1 MAASRIIGSMTDVVR
16 PVGVLRTQVEIRT
29 YPRDD
34 EAFQH
39 LVLEQLR
46 RFDRIRHAAAIPAR
60 LETLLHEQYPRARS
74 RYQDPLAST
83 AGMPLLYVFRD
94 GGLLAEEREM
104 AIQREAPTTD
114 EQPALA
120 MSGGTSTA
128 A

>member
-1 MAASRIIGSMTDVVR
+1 MTELVR

-60 LETLLHEQYPRARS
+60 LEALLQERYPRARS

-94 GGLLAEEREM
+94 GGLLAEERET
-104 AIQREAPTTD
+104 AGPRETAAPE

>member
-1 MAASRIIGSMTDVVR
+1 MTEVVR
-16 PVGVLRTQVEIRT
+16 PVGVLRTRVEIRT

-60 LETLLHEQYPRARS
+60 LEALLQERYPRARS

-83 AGMPLLYVFRD
+83 AEMPLLYVFRD
-94 GGLLAEEREM
+94 GGLLANERE
-104 AIQREAPTTD
+104 ATGPRDATSAE

-120 MSGGTSTA
+120 LTGGTSTA
-128 A
+128 V

>member
-1 MAASRIIGSMTDVVR
+1 MTELVR

-60 LETLLHEQYPRARS
+60 LEALLQEQYPRARS

-94 GGLLAEEREM
+94 GGLLAEERETVLP
-104 AIQREAPTTD
+104 RETAAALE

-120 MSGGTSTA
+120 MSGGTGTA

>member
-1 MAASRIIGSMTDVVR
+1 MADVIR
-16 PVGVLRTQVEIRT
+16 PVGVQRTKVEVRT

-34 EAFQH
+34 EAFQR

-46 RFDRIRHAAAIPAR
+46 RFDRVRHAASIPER
-60 LETLLHEQYPRARS
+60 LETLLQERYPHARS

-94 GGLLAEEREM
+94 GSLIGADEPDATGGEERPVL
-104 AIQREAPTTD
+104 AI
-114 EQPALA
+114 
-120 MSGGTSTA
+120 SGGSPTA

>member
-1 MAASRIIGSMTDVVR
+1 MTEVVR
-16 PVGVLRTQVEIRT
+16 PVGVLRTRVEIRT

-34 EAFQH
+34 EAFQR

-46 RFDRIRHAAAIPAR
+46 RFDRVRHATAIPAR
-60 LETLLHEQYPRARS
+60 LEQLLRERYPHARS

-94 GGLLAEEREM
+94 GGVLGADGSD
-104 AIQREAPTTD
+104 EAGSE

-120 MSGGTSTA
+120 LTGGSSTA

>member
-1 MAASRIIGSMTDVVR
+1 MTELVR
-16 PVGVLRTQVEIRT
+16 PVGVLRTQVAIRT
-29 YPRDD
+29 YPKDD
-34 EAFQH
+34 EAFQR

-60 LETLLHEQYPRARS
+60 LEALLQERYPRARS

-94 GGLLAEEREM
+94 GGVLAERRAPADPRETT
-104 AIQREAPTTD
+104 APD

>member
-1 MAASRIIGSMTDVVR
+1 MTDVVR

-60 LETLLHEQYPRARS
+60 LEALLQERYPRARS

-83 AGMPLLYVFRD
+83 AAMPLLYVFRD
-94 GGLLAEEREM
+94 GGLLAEDGE
-104 AIQREAPTTD
+104 TTGHRPATRPE

-120 MSGGTSTA
+120 MTGGTSPAT
-128 A
+128 

>member
-1 MAASRIIGSMTDVVR
+1 MTELVR

-60 LETLLHEQYPRARS
+60 LETLLQEQYPRARS

-104 AIQREAPTTD
+104 TSPREAHTTE

>member
-1 MAASRIIGSMTDVVR
+1 MTELVR

-60 LETLLHEQYPRARS
+60 LEALLQEQYPRARS

-83 AGMPLLYVFRD
+83 AGTPLLYVFRD
-94 GGLLAEEREM
+94 GGLLAEERET
-104 AIQREAPTTD
+104 AVPRELAALE

>member
-1 MAASRIIGSMTDVVR
+1 MTEPVR
-16 PVGVLRTQVEIRT
+16 PVGALRTQVEI
-29 YPRDD
+29 PRP
-34 EAFQH
+34 QGTTRRSRH

-60 LETLLHEQYPRARS
+60 LEALLQERYPRARS

-94 GGLLAEEREM
+94 GGLLAEERET
-104 AIQREAPTTD
+104 AGPRETAAPE